1 MNRLQKKCVLATV
14 GAHLLLIVILFVGPA
29 FFSPK
34 SKVDDLQVLVVIPA
48 NLIDAQFN
56 SGVANAA
63 PPPPAPVAPPQ
74 PVPVAPAV
82 TPPPVVPPVVA
93 PPTPAPAPEPEKVEK
108 TEPVKPPDKLP
119 PDDVTPVEKK
129 STRAPDHKIQI
140 NTQLVARVSPRNN
153 AAATAQAEARAE
165 ARAAARAQ
173 QRRAQAFQSALQE
186 LKGGFTSATVV
197 DAPGTG
203 SAAYANYRDVVGSI
217 YYAAWTPPDDAA
229 NDDAIT
235 RVSVTIANDGTVVT
249 ARIITPSGD
258 AGVDNSIQRALDRV
272 TFIAPFPEGATE
284 KERTFII
291 KFNLKAKRML
301 G

>member
-1 MNRLQKKCVLATV
+1 MNRLQKKCVIATS

-29 FFSPK
+29 FFYSKPK
-34 SKVDDLQVLVVIPA
+34 ADDLQVLDVIPA
-48 NLIDAQFN
+48 NLIDAPFN
-56 SGVANAA
+56 SGVANAT

-74 PVPVAPAV
+74 PPPPAPVV
-82 TPPPVVPPVVA
+82 TPPA
-93 PPTPAPAPEPEKVEK
+93 PAPAPAPEKVEK
-108 TEPVKPPDKLP
+108 AEPVKPPDKLP
-119 PDDVTPVEKK
+119 SEDLKPVEKTAK
-129 STRAPDHKIQI
+129 VEPRKIQI
-140 NTQLVARVSPRNN
+140 NTQLVARVSPRD
-153 AAATAQAEARAE
+153 AAAAAAQAE
-165 ARAAARAQ
+165 ARAAAREQ
-173 QRRAQAFQSALQE
+173 QRRAQAIRSALRD
-186 LKGGFTSATVV
+186 LKGNLTSATVV
-197 DAPGTG
+197 DAPGSG

-235 RVSVTIANDGTVVT
+235 RVSVTIASDGTVVA
-249 ARIITPSGD
+249 ARIVTPSGD